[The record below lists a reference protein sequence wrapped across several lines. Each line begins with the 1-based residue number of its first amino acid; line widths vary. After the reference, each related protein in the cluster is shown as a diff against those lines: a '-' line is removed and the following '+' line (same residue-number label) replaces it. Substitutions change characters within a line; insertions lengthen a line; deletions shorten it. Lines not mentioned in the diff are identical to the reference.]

1 MNGSA
6 FFIRRPVATILL
18 TLAIALPGMLAYALL
33 PRAAL
38 PQVDFPTLSVQANL
52 PGASPETMAATVAT
66 PLERVLGRIAGITEM
81 TSSSTQGTTRINLQF
96 DIDRDIDG
104 AARDVQSAIN
114 AARALLPAM
123 PSNPSYR
130 KSNSAGPPVMTFA
143 LTSDT
148 HTQEQLYDIAFTVLG
163 QKVSQVKGVGQV
175 NVNGSSLR
183 AVRIEVDPNVLNQ
196 YGIGLEQV
204 RQALVANNVNAP
216 KGFVEDGQRRW
227 QLDVNDQARQARD
240 YRDLVVAWNKGA
252 PVRLA
257 DVARARDAV
266 QDVRNAGSYG
276 GKPAIIIAAF
286 AQPGANVIA
295 TVDALHALLPQL
307 RRLAPAGV
315 DVDIAI
321 DRSTTIRKSLSE
333 VQETLGIAVGLV
345 VAVTFLFLRNG
356 RATLIPS
363 IAIPVSLLG
372 TLAIIWLLG
381 YSLNNL
387 SLMALIISTGFV
399 VDDAIV
405 VVENAVKHIE
415 AGMAPVA
422 AALRGAKE
430 VGFTVLAMSVSLVAV
445 FIPLLFMGGIVGRL
459 FREFAVTLSLAV
471 LISLVISLT
480 TTPMLCALLLRPT
493 DTHAAPGPFG
503 RALDRVLA
511 GYRRTLDWTLR
522 HARFTLLLL
531 AATIALNAWLYT
543 IVPKGFFPVQDTGRL
558 QGAFQADQSTS
569 FQAMRQ
575 KIDRMLQILRTD
587 PDIDNFYEYS
597 GGFGSQQTNTGTVFV
612 RLKPL
617 AERKASAQDIMAR
630 LRPKLAGVP
639 GISLFLSSNQDL
651 TIGAR
656 TSGAQYQYTMLSS
669 DLDALRSLAP
679 RLRGALARLPQLTDV
694 NSDYQD
700 KGLQTQLVVDRAA
713 AARLGITARQ
723 IDAALNDAFG
733 QRPVSTIY
741 EPLNQYFVVL
751 TLLPQFTQD
760 ATALNHVYLVGADG
774 AKVPLAA
781 ISHWENR
788 TAPLAINHQGTAAAA
803 TVSFNLAP
811 GVTLDQAAA
820 LVDKAFAGLNPPDTV
835 TARFAGAAQVFQ
847 DSLATQPWLILA
859 ALLSVYIVLGIL
871 YESAVH
877 PLTILST
884 LPSAG
889 VGALLALMA
898 CGTEFSLIAFIGVI
912 LLVGIVKKN
921 AIMMIDTALQLERE
935 QGLGPEASIR
945 QACLQRFRPILMT
958 TLAALFGA
966 LPLALGAGDG
976 AELRRPLGLAI
987 VGGLLFSQALT
998 LYTTPVVYLAL
1009 DRLRHRTLRRFRRT
1023 PTLAIPE
1030 SPVPSQ

>member
-1 MNGSA
+1 
-6 FFIRRPVATILL
+6 
-18 TLAIALPGMLAYALL
+18 
-33 PRAAL
+33 
-38 PQVDFPTLSVQANL
+38 
-52 PGASPETMAATVAT
+52 
-66 PLERVLGRIAGITEM
+66 
-81 TSSSTQGTTRINLQF
+81 
-96 DIDRDIDG
+96 
-104 AARDVQSAIN
+104 
-114 AARALLPAM
+114 
-123 PSNPSYR
+123 
-130 KSNSAGPPVMTFA
+130 
-143 LTSDT
+143 
-148 HTQEQLYDIAFTVLG
+148 
-163 QKVSQVKGVGQV
+163 VSQVKGVGQV

-204 RQALVANNVNAP
+204 RQALAAANVNAP

-240 YRDLVVAWNKGA
+240 YRDLVIAWNKGA

-257 DVARARDAV
+257 DVARVRDAV

-307 RRLAPAGV
+307 RALAPAGV
-315 DVDIAI
+315 DVEVAI
-321 DRSTTIRKSLSE
+321 DRSTTIRKSLAE
-333 VQETLGIAVGLV
+333 VQETLGIAVALV

-480 TTPMLCALLLRPT
+480 TTPMLCALLLRPV
-493 DTHAAPGPFG
+493 DTHAAPGRFG
-503 RALDRVLA
+503 RALDHVLA

-543 IVPKGFFPVQDTGRL
+543 IVPKGFFPIQDTGRL
-558 QGAFQADQSTS
+558 MGAFQADQSTS

-575 KIDRMLQILRTD
+575 KIDRVLKILRTD

-597 GGFGSQQTNTGTVFV
+597 GGFGSQQTNTGTLFV

-617 AERKASAQDIMAR
+617 AQRKAGAQEIMAR

-700 KGLQTQLVVDRAA
+700 KGLQTRLVVDRAA

-760 ATALNHVYLVGADG
+760 AAALNHVYLVGADG

-781 ISHWENR
+781 ISHWEQQ

-820 LVDKAFAGLNPPDTV
+820 LVDKTFAGLNPPDTV

-1009 DRLRHRTLRRFRRT
+1009 DRLRHRALRRFRARHVLNL
-1023 PTLAIPE
+1023 PT
-1030 SPVPSQ
+1030 PSQ

>member
-1 MNGSA
+1 
-6 FFIRRPVATILL
+6 
-18 TLAIALPGMLAYALL
+18 MLAYALL

-52 PGASPETMAATVAT
+52 PGASPETMASTVAT

-204 RQALVANNVNAP
+204 RQALAAANVNAP

-240 YRDLVVAWNKGA
+240 YRDLVIAWNKGA

-257 DVARARDAV
+257 DVARVRDAV

-307 RRLAPAGV
+307 RALAPAGV
-315 DVDIAI
+315 DVEVAI
-321 DRSTTIRKSLSE
+321 DRSTTIRKSLAE
-333 VQETLGIAVGLV
+333 VQETLGIAVALV

-480 TTPMLCALLLRPT
+480 TTPMLCALLLRPV
-493 DTHAAPGPFG
+493 DTHATPGRFG
-503 RALDRVLA
+503 RALDHVLA

-543 IVPKGFFPVQDTGRL
+543 IVPKGFFPIQDTGRL
-558 QGAFQADQSTS
+558 MGAFQADQSTS

-575 KIDRMLQILRTD
+575 KIDRVLKILRTD

-597 GGFGSQQTNTGTVFV
+597 GGFGSQQTNTGTLFV

-617 AERKASAQDIMAR
+617 AQRKAGAQEIMAR

-700 KGLQTQLVVDRAA
+700 KGLQTRLVVDRAA

-760 ATALNHVYLVGADG
+760 AAALNHVYLVGADG

-781 ISHWENR
+781 ISHWEQQ

-820 LVDKAFAGLNPPDTV
+820 LVDKTFAGLNPPDTV

-1009 DRLRHRTLRRFRRT
+1009 DRLRHRALRRFRARHVLNL
-1023 PTLAIPE
+1023 PT
-1030 SPVPSQ
+1030 PSQ

>member
-1 MNGSA
+1 VNFSA

-81 TSSSTQGTTRINLQF
+81 TSSSTQGVTRINLQF

-114 AARALLPAM
+114 AARALLPTM
-123 PSNPSYR
+123 PNNPSYR

-143 LTSDT
+143 LRSET
-148 HTQEQLYDIAFTVLG
+148 HTQDQLYDIAFTLLG

-183 AVRIEVDPNVLNQ
+183 AVRIEVDPNILNQ
-196 YGIGLEQV
+196 YGIGLEKV
-204 RQALVANNVNAP
+204 RQALAAANVNAP

-227 QLDVNDQARQARD
+227 QIDVNDQARQARD
-240 YRDLVVAWNKGA
+240 YRNLVIAWNKDA
-252 PVRLA
+252 PVRLS
-257 DVARARDAV
+257 DVARVRDAV
-266 QDVRNAGSYG
+266 QDVRNAGTYG
-276 GKPAIIIAAF
+276 GKPAVIIAAF

-295 TVDALHALLPQL
+295 TVDALRALLPQL
-307 RRLAPAGV
+307 RAMAPAGV
-315 DVDIAI
+315 DVDVAI
-321 DRSTTIRKSLSE
+321 DRSSTIRKSLTE
-333 VQETLGIAVGLV
+333 VQETLAIAVVLV

-372 TLAIIWLLG
+372 TLAIIYVLG

-415 AGMAPVA
+415 EGMAPVA
-422 AALRGAKE
+422 AALRGARE

-480 TTPMLCALLLRPT
+480 TTPMLCALLLRPV
-493 DTHAAPGPFG
+493 DTHAKPG
-503 RALDRVLA
+503 RLDRLMEIPLA
-511 GYRRTLDWTLR
+511 WYRRTLDWTLR
-522 HARFTLLLL
+522 HAGFTLLVL
-531 AATIALNAWLYT
+531 AATIALNMWLYT
-543 IVPKGFFPVQDTGRL
+543 IVPKGFFPIQDTGRL
-558 QGAFQADQSTS
+558 MGSFQADQSTS

-575 KIDRMLQILRTD
+575 KIDRMLKILGED

-617 AERKASAQDIMAR
+617 GERKASAQEIIAR

-651 TIGAR
+651 AIGAR
-656 TSGAQYQYTMLSS
+656 SSGAQYQYTILSS
-669 DLDALRSLAP
+669 DLEALRTLAP
-679 RLRGALARLPQLTDV
+679 RLRGALSRLPQLTDV
-694 NSDYQD
+694 NSDFQD
-700 KGLQTQLVVDRAA
+700 KGLQTRLVVDRAA

-723 IDAALNDAFG
+723 IDATLNDAFG

-760 ATALNHVYLVGADG
+760 AAALNHVYLTGADG

-781 ISHWENR
+781 ISHWER
-788 TAPLAINHQGTAAAA
+788 QTAPLAINHQGPAAAT

-835 TARFAGAAQVFQ
+835 TGRFAGAAQVFQ

-871 YESAVH
+871 YESAIH

-921 AIMMIDTALQLERE
+921 AIMMIDTALRLERD

-945 QACLQRFRPILMT
+945 QACLLRFRPILMT

-1009 DRLRHRTLRRFRRT
+1009 DRLRHKALRRVKRR
-1023 PTLAIPE
+1023 PVLATT
-1030 SPVPSQ
+1030 

>member
-1 MNGSA
+1 VNGSA

-18 TLAIALPGMLAYALL
+18 TFAIALPGMLAYALL

-204 RQALVANNVNAP
+204 RQALAAANVNAP

-257 DVARARDAV
+257 DVARVRDAV

-315 DVDIAI
+315 DVDVAI
-321 DRSTTIRKSLSE
+321 DRSTTIRKSLAE

-415 AGMAPVA
+415 AGMAPGA
-422 AALRGAKE
+422 AALRGAQE

-445 FIPLLFMGGIVGRL
+445 FIPLLFMGGQAGRL

-480 TTPMLCALLLRPT
+480 TTPMLCALLLRPV
-493 DTHAAPGPFG
+493 DTHAAPGRFG
-503 RALDRVLA
+503 RMMDRVLA

-531 AATIALNAWLYT
+531 AATIALNGWLYT
-543 IVPKGFFPVQDTGRL
+543 IVPKGFFPIQDTGRL
-558 QGAFQADQSTS
+558 MGAFQADQSTS

-575 KIDRMLQILRTD
+575 KIDRMLKILRTD
-587 PDIDNFYEYS
+587 PDIDNFY
-597 GGFGSQQTNTGTVFV
+597 
-612 RLKPL
+612 
-617 AERKASAQDIMAR
+617 
-630 LRPKLAGVP
+630 
-639 GISLFLSSNQDL
+639 
-651 TIGAR
+651 
-656 TSGAQYQYTMLSS
+656 
-669 DLDALRSLAP
+669 
-679 RLRGALARLPQLTDV
+679 
-694 NSDYQD
+694 
-700 KGLQTQLVVDRAA
+700 
-713 AARLGITARQ
+713 
-723 IDAALNDAFG
+723 
-733 QRPVSTIY
+733 
-741 EPLNQYFVVL
+741 
-751 TLLPQFTQD
+751 
-760 ATALNHVYLVGADG
+760 
-774 AKVPLAA
+774 
-781 ISHWENR
+781 
-788 TAPLAINHQGTAAAA
+788 
-803 TVSFNLAP
+803 
-811 GVTLDQAAA
+811 
-820 LVDKAFAGLNPPDTV
+820 
-835 TARFAGAAQVFQ
+835 
-847 DSLATQPWLILA
+847 
-859 ALLSVYIVLGIL
+859 
-871 YESAVH
+871 
-877 PLTILST
+877 
-884 LPSAG
+884 
-889 VGALLALMA
+889 
-898 CGTEFSLIAFIGVI
+898 
-912 LLVGIVKKN
+912 
-921 AIMMIDTALQLERE
+921 
-935 QGLGPEASIR
+935 
-945 QACLQRFRPILMT
+945 
-958 TLAALFGA
+958 
-966 LPLALGAGDG
+966 
-976 AELRRPLGLAI
+976 
-987 VGGLLFSQALT
+987 
-998 LYTTPVVYLAL
+998 
-1009 DRLRHRTLRRFRRT
+1009 
-1023 PTLAIPE
+1023 
-1030 SPVPSQ
+1030 

>member
-1 MNGSA
+1 
-6 FFIRRPVATILL
+6 
-18 TLAIALPGMLAYALL
+18 
-33 PRAAL
+33 
-38 PQVDFPTLSVQANL
+38 
-52 PGASPETMAATVAT
+52 
-66 PLERVLGRIAGITEM
+66 
-81 TSSSTQGTTRINLQF
+81 
-96 DIDRDIDG
+96 
-104 AARDVQSAIN
+104 
-114 AARALLPAM
+114 
-123 PSNPSYR
+123 
-130 KSNSAGPPVMTFA
+130 
-143 LTSDT
+143 
-148 HTQEQLYDIAFTVLG
+148 
-163 QKVSQVKGVGQV
+163 
-175 NVNGSSLR
+175 
-183 AVRIEVDPNVLNQ
+183 VRIEVDPNILNQ
-196 YGIGLEQV
+196 YGIGLEKV
-204 RQALVANNVNAP
+204 RQALAAANVNAP

-227 QLDVNDQARQARD
+227 QIDVNDQARQARD
-240 YRDLVVAWNKGA
+240 YRNLVIAWNKDA
-252 PVRLA
+252 PVRLS
-257 DVARARDAV
+257 DVARVRDAV
-266 QDVRNAGSYG
+266 QDVRNAGTYG
-276 GKPAIIIAAF
+276 GKPAVIIAAF

-295 TVDALHALLPQL
+295 TVDALRALLPQL
-307 RRLAPAGV
+307 RAMAPAGV
-315 DVDIAI
+315 DVDVAI
-321 DRSTTIRKSLSE
+321 DRSSTIRKSLKE
-333 VQETLGIAVGLV
+333 VQETLAIAVVLV

-372 TLAIIWLLG
+372 TLAIIHVLG

-415 AGMAPVA
+415 EGMAPVA
-422 AALRGAKE
+422 AALRGARE

-480 TTPMLCALLLRPT
+480 TTPMLCALLLRPV
-493 DTHAAPGPFG
+493 DTHAKPV
-503 RALDRVLA
+503 RLDRLMAIPLA
-511 GYRRTLDWTLR
+511 WYRRTLDWTLR
-522 HARFTLLLL
+522 HAGFTLLVL
-531 AATIALNAWLYT
+531 AATIALNTWLYT
-543 IVPKGFFPVQDTGRL
+543 IVPKGFFPIQDTGRL
-558 QGAFQADQSTS
+558 MGSFQADQSTS

-575 KIDRMLQILRTD
+575 KIDRMLKILGED

-617 AERKASAQDIMAR
+617 GERRASAQEIIAR

-656 TSGAQYQYTMLSS
+656 SSGAQYQYTILSS
-669 DLDALRSLAP
+669 DLEALRTLAP
-679 RLRGALARLPQLTDV
+679 RLRGALSRLPQLTDV
-694 NSDYQD
+694 NSDFQD
-700 KGLQTQLVVDRAA
+700 KGLQTRLVVDRAA

-723 IDAALNDAFG
+723 IDATLNDAFG

-760 ATALNHVYLVGADG
+760 AAALNHVYLTGADG

-781 ISHWENR
+781 VSHWER
-788 TAPLAINHQGTAAAA
+788 QTAPLAVNHQGPAAAA

-835 TARFAGAAQVFQ
+835 TGRFAGAAQVFQ

-871 YESAVH
+871 YESAIH

-921 AIMMIDTALQLERE
+921 AIMMIDTALQLERD

-945 QACLQRFRPILMT
+945 QACLLRFRPILMT

-1009 DRLRHRTLRRFRRT
+1009 DRLRHKALRRVKRR
-1023 PTLAIPE
+1023 PVLATT
-1030 SPVPSQ
+1030 

>member
-18 TLAIALPGMLAYALL
+18 TFAIALPGMLAYALL

-204 RQALVANNVNAP
+204 RQALAAANVNAP

-257 DVARARDAV
+257 DVARVRDAV

-315 DVDIAI
+315 DVDVAI
-321 DRSTTIRKSLSE
+321 DRSTTIRKSLAE

-415 AGMAPVA
+415 AGMAPGA
-422 AALRGAKE
+422 AALRGAQE

-445 FIPLLFMGGIVGRL
+445 FIPLLFMGGQAGRL

-480 TTPMLCALLLRPT
+480 TTPMLCALLLRPV
-493 DTHAAPGPFG
+493 DTHAAPGRFG
-503 RALDRVLA
+503 RMMDRVLA

-531 AATIALNAWLYT
+531 AATIALNGWLYT
-543 IVPKGFFPVQDTGRL
+543 IVPKGFFPIQDTGRL
-558 QGAFQADQSTS
+558 MGAFQADQSTS

-575 KIDRMLQILRTD
+575 KIDRMLKILRTD
-587 PDIDNFYEYS
+587 PDIDNFY
-597 GGFGSQQTNTGTVFV
+597 
-612 RLKPL
+612 
-617 AERKASAQDIMAR
+617 
-630 LRPKLAGVP
+630 
-639 GISLFLSSNQDL
+639 
-651 TIGAR
+651 
-656 TSGAQYQYTMLSS
+656 
-669 DLDALRSLAP
+669 
-679 RLRGALARLPQLTDV
+679 
-694 NSDYQD
+694 
-700 KGLQTQLVVDRAA
+700 
-713 AARLGITARQ
+713 
-723 IDAALNDAFG
+723 
-733 QRPVSTIY
+733 
-741 EPLNQYFVVL
+741 
-751 TLLPQFTQD
+751 
-760 ATALNHVYLVGADG
+760 
-774 AKVPLAA
+774 
-781 ISHWENR
+781 
-788 TAPLAINHQGTAAAA
+788 
-803 TVSFNLAP
+803 
-811 GVTLDQAAA
+811 
-820 LVDKAFAGLNPPDTV
+820 
-835 TARFAGAAQVFQ
+835 
-847 DSLATQPWLILA
+847 
-859 ALLSVYIVLGIL
+859 
-871 YESAVH
+871 
-877 PLTILST
+877 
-884 LPSAG
+884 
-889 VGALLALMA
+889 
-898 CGTEFSLIAFIGVI
+898 
-912 LLVGIVKKN
+912 
-921 AIMMIDTALQLERE
+921 
-935 QGLGPEASIR
+935 
-945 QACLQRFRPILMT
+945 
-958 TLAALFGA
+958 
-966 LPLALGAGDG
+966 
-976 AELRRPLGLAI
+976 
-987 VGGLLFSQALT
+987 
-998 LYTTPVVYLAL
+998 
-1009 DRLRHRTLRRFRRT
+1009 
-1023 PTLAIPE
+1023 
-1030 SPVPSQ
+1030 

>member
-1 MNGSA
+1 
-6 FFIRRPVATILL
+6 VQE
-18 TLAIALPGMLAYALL
+18 TLAIA
-33 PRAAL
+33 
-38 PQVDFPTLSVQANL
+38 
-52 PGASPETMAATVAT
+52 
-66 PLERVLGRIAGITEM
+66 
-81 TSSSTQGTTRINLQF
+81 
-96 DIDRDIDG
+96 
-104 AARDVQSAIN
+104 
-114 AARALLPAM
+114 
-123 PSNPSYR
+123 
-130 KSNSAGPPVMTFA
+130 
-143 LTSDT
+143 
-148 HTQEQLYDIAFTVLG
+148 
-163 QKVSQVKGVGQV
+163 
-175 NVNGSSLR
+175 
-183 AVRIEVDPNVLNQ
+183 
-196 YGIGLEQV
+196 
-204 RQALVANNVNAP
+204 
-216 KGFVEDGQRRW
+216 
-227 QLDVNDQARQARD
+227 
-240 YRDLVVAWNKGA
+240 VV
-252 PVRLA
+252 
-257 DVARARDAV
+257 
-266 QDVRNAGSYG
+266 
-276 GKPAIIIAAF
+276 
-286 AQPGANVIA
+286 
-295 TVDALHALLPQL
+295 
-307 RRLAPAGV
+307 
-315 DVDIAI
+315 
-321 DRSTTIRKSLSE
+321 
-333 VQETLGIAVGLV
+333 LV

-372 TLAIIWLLG
+372 TLAIIYLLG

-415 AGMAPVA
+415 EGMAPVA
-422 AALRGAKE
+422 AALRGARE

-480 TTPMLCALLLRPT
+480 TTPMLCALLLRPV
-493 DTHAAPGPFG
+493 DTHAKPG
-503 RALDRVLA
+503 RLDRLMAIPLA
-511 GYRRTLDWTLR
+511 WYRRTLDWTLR
-522 HARFTLLLL
+522 HAGFTLLVL
-531 AATIALNAWLYT
+531 AATVALNTWLYT
-543 IVPKGFFPVQDTGRL
+543 IVPKGFFPIQDTGRL
-558 QGAFQADQSTS
+558 MGSFQADQSTS

-575 KIDRMLQILRTD
+575 KIDRMLKILGED

-617 AERKASAQDIMAR
+617 GERKASAQEIIAR

-656 TSGAQYQYTMLSS
+656 SSGAQFQYTILSS
-669 DLDALRSLAP
+669 DLDAWRTLAP

-694 NSDYQD
+694 NSDFQD
-700 KGLQTQLVVDRAA
+700 KGLQTRLVVDRAA

-723 IDAALNDAFG
+723 IDATLNDAFG

-760 ATALNHVYLVGADG
+760 AAALNNVYLTGAGG
-774 AKVPLAA
+774 AKVPLAT
-781 ISHWENR
+781 ISHWER
-788 TAPLAINHQGTAAAA
+788 QTAPLAINHQGPAAAT

-811 GVTLDQAAA
+811 GVTLDQAAV
-820 LVDKAFAGLNPPDTV
+820 LVDKAFASLNPPDTV
-835 TARFAGAAQVFQ
+835 TGRFAGAAQVFQ

-871 YESAVH
+871 YESAIH

-921 AIMMIDTALQLERE
+921 AIMMIDTALQLERN

-945 QACLQRFRPILMT
+945 QACLLRFRPILMT

-1009 DRLRHRTLRRFRRT
+1009 DRLRHQALRRVKRRPVLA
-1023 PTLAIPE
+1023 PT
-1030 SPVPSQ
+1030 